1 MDSFDLYKDIA
12 TRTGGDIYVGVVG
25 PVRTG
30 KSTFIKSF
38 MENLVLPAISD
49 KNVKQRAIDEM
60 PQSADGKTIMTTQ
73 PKFVPEQAIKIK
85 INKSIDVNVRMIDC
99 VGYLVEGA
107 IGHTEGNKP
116 RAVRT
121 PWSKEDMPFEQAA
134 EIGTH
139 KVISEHSTIGI
150 VVTSDGSITD
160 ISRPKYIPAEERVI
174 KELAN
179 LGKPFVVVLNSK
191 TPKNADTLKLR
202 DALEERY
209 KVPIIALD
217 VLNMSMEDITAIME
231 KVLLE
236 FPLKLIEANMPRW
249 MQVLDVENAVIKDI
263 LERLDNNAQGI
274 TKMSDYVKFEN
285 LFKGSDSIL
294 PNADLSLDM
303 GKGSL
308 IVKVMPKEGLF
319 FNVLT
324 STCGTDIEDDY
335 SLLKYVSYMKEA
347 EIEYS
352 KIKNAMES
360 VKETGYGV
368 VMPTSND
375 MILEEPE
382 LVRQGNRFGVCLK
395 ASAPSLHIMRVDV
408 MTEIN
413 PIVGTEQQGE
423 ELVKYLMSEFE
434 DNKQGIWETNMFGK
448 SLNLLV
454 KEGLSSKLNAM
465 PQDAQVKLRKTLGRI
480 INEGKGGVI
489 CILL

>member
-30 KSTFIKSF
+30 KSTFIKRF
-38 MENLVLPAISD
+38 METLVLPAITD

-73 PKFVPEQAIKIK
+73 PKFVPEQGVKVT
-85 INKSIDVNVRMIDC
+85 INKNIDVNVRMIDC

-107 IGHTEGNKP
+107 MGHTEGNKP

-121 PWSKEDMPFEQAA
+121 PWSNEEMPFEQAA
-134 EIGTH
+134 ELGTN
-139 KVISEHSTIGI
+139 KVIKEHSTIGV
-150 VVTSDGSITD
+150 VVTSDGSITE
-160 ISRPKYIPAEERVI
+160 IGRPKYIPAEERVI
-174 KELAN
+174 KELSG

-191 TPKNADTLKLR
+191 TPGNPDTMKLR

-209 KVPIIALD
+209 RVPVVSMD
-217 VLNMSMEDITAIME
+217 VLNMNMDDITSIME

-236 FPLKLIEANMPRW
+236 FPLKLVEANMPRW
-249 MQVLDVENAVIKDI
+249 MQVLDSNNDVIADIMERMEKCADGVNRMRDYKKFDELFNGSEN
-263 LERLDNNAQGI
+263 
-274 TKMSDYVKFEN
+274 
-285 LFKGSDSIL
+285 IL
-294 PNADLSLDM
+294 PDAEISLDM

-308 IVKVMPKEGLF
+308 VVKVIPKEGLF
-319 FNVLT
+319 FNILT
-324 STCGTDIEDDY
+324 STCGTDIDDDY
-335 SLLKYVSYMKEA
+335 SLLKYVKYMKEA
-347 EIEYS
+347 EREYS
-352 KIKNAMES
+352 KIKHAMEE
-360 VKETGYGV
+360 VKENGYGV
-368 VMPTSND
+368 VMPTSDD

-382 LVRQGNRFGVCLK
+382 LVKQGNRFGVCLK

-408 MTEIN
+408 TTEIN

-423 ELVKYLMSEFE
+423 DLVKYLMSGFE

-454 KEGLSSKLNAM
+454 KEGLSNKLHAM
-465 PQDAQVKLRKTLGRI
+465 PQDAQMKLRKTLGRI

>member
-30 KSTFIKSF
+30 KSTFIKRF
-38 MENLVLPAISD
+38 MEALVLPAIAD

-73 PKFVPEQAIKIK
+73 PKFVPEQAVGIK

-107 IGHTEGNKP
+107 LGHTEGNKP

-121 PWSKEDMPFEQAA
+121 PWSKDDMPFEQAA
-134 EIGTH
+134 EIGTN

-160 ISRPKYIPAEERVI
+160 IGRPKYIPAEERVI
-174 KELAN
+174 RELAA
-179 LGKPFVVVLNSK
+179 LGKPFVVILNSK
-191 TPKNADTLKLR
+191 TPKNADTMKLR

-209 KVPIIALD
+209 GVPVVAVD
-217 VLNMSMEDITAIME
+217 VLNMGMEEITDIME

-236 FPLKLIEANMPRW
+236 FPLMIIEANMPRW
-249 MQVLDVENAVIKDI
+249 MQVLDRENLVIEDI
-263 LERLDNNAQGI
+263 LNRMDKCAEGV
-274 TKMSDYVKFEN
+274 TKMSDFKKFEEI
-285 LFKGSDSIL
+285 FKGSEAITANSEL
-294 PNADLSLDM
+294 ALDM

-308 IVKVMPKEGLF
+308 VIKVVPKEGLF

-335 SLLKYVSYMKEA
+335 SLLKYVKYMKEA
-347 EIEYS
+347 EREYS
-352 KIKNAMES
+352 KIREAMTS
-360 VKETGYGV
+360 VKDTGYGV
-368 VMPTSND
+368 VMPTTED

-408 MTEIN
+408 QTEIN

-423 ELVKYLMSEFE
+423 DLVKYLLSGFE

-454 KEGLSSKLNAM
+454 KEGLSNKLHAM

-480 INEGKGGVI
+480 VNEGKGGVI

>member
-30 KSTFIKSF
+30 KSTFIKRF
-38 MENLVLPAISD
+38 MENLVLPQIND
-49 KNVKQRAIDEM
+49 KNIKQRAIDEM

-73 PKFVPEQAIKIK
+73 PKFVPEQAVRIS

-107 IGHTEGNKP
+107 MGHTEGNKP
-116 RAVRT
+116 RSVRT
-121 PWSKEDMPFEQAA
+121 PWSKEEMPFEHAA
-134 EIGTH
+134 ELGTF
-139 KVISEHSTIGI
+139 KVITEHSTIGV
-150 VVTSDGSITD
+150 VVTSDGSITE
-160 ISRPKYIPAEERVI
+160 IARPKYIPAEERVI
-174 KELAN
+174 KELSGMN
-179 LGKPFVVVLNSK
+179 KPFVVVLNSR
-191 TPKNADTLKLR
+191 TPKNPDTLKLR

-209 KVPIIALD
+209 KVPVVAVD
-217 VLNMSMEDITAIME
+217 VLNMSMEDITSIME
-231 KVLLE
+231 RVLLE
-236 FPLKLIEANMPRW
+236 FPLMLIEANMPRW
-249 MQVLDVENAVIKDI
+249 MQVLEKDSDVIMEIMENM
-263 LERLDNNAQGI
+263 DNNSEGI
-274 TKMSDYVKFEN
+274 NKMSDYKKFDE

-294 PNADLSLDM
+294 PNPEISLDM

-308 IVKVMPKEGLF
+308 TIKVVPKEGLF

-335 SLLKYVSYMKEA
+335 SLLKYVKYMKDA
-347 EIEYS
+347 EKEYS
-352 KIKNAMES
+352 KIKDAMNS
-360 VKETGYGV
+360 VKENGYGV
-368 VMPTSND
+368 VMPTTED

-382 LVRQGNRFGVCLK
+382 LVKQGNRFGVSLK
-395 ASAPSLHIMRVDV
+395 ASAPSLHIMKVDV

-423 ELVKYLMSEFE
+423 DLVKYLLDEFE

-454 KEGLSSKLNAM
+454 KEGLSNKLHAM
-465 PQDAQVKLRKTLGRI
+465 PQDAQLKLRKTLGRI